1 MAIERIQMNHYKDV
15 NADEMLVTAS
25 VGVVFNIV

>member
-1 MAIERIQMNHYKDV
+1 MNHYKDV